1 MQRERRRAIAALLD
15 NAADLVRDRGESTS
29 SAVARDLEATLE
41 AALLDA
47 GAATALK
54 AGVLTTGLRYAG
66 LGWSGATDDPSL
78 SSDTSEPARIVGR
91 AEKSNPGLPQADQA
105 LRLAAAEAQRE
116 IEAHLAKAEQD
127 VDEHTRAADK
137 ATRDRDGWRR
147 KVADLEHEL
156 GCARQEAQQA
166 EHRLTDAEKALALA
180 EQRLRAAQVRLVE
193 ENSGL
198 SG

>member
-1 MQRERRRAIAALLD
+1 
-15 NAADLVRDRGESTS
+15 
-29 SAVARDLEATLE
+29 
-41 AALLDA
+41 
-47 GAATALK
+47 
-54 AGVLTTGLRYAG
+54 
-66 LGWSGATDDPSL
+66 
-78 SSDTSEPARIVGR
+78 
-91 AEKSNPGLPQADQA
+91 
-105 LRLAAAEAQRE
+105 
-116 IEAHLAKAEQD
+116 LAKAEQD

-166 EHRLTDAEKALALA
+166 EHRLTDAEKALA